1 VTVYNADAQYGSII
15 SGIPGHPIEDLKL
28 SDIRILYKGGG
39 TLAQAQLEPPE
50 AETAYPEP
58 DMFGE
63 IPAYGF
69 FVRHV
74 KGLEMNNVEVRYLSD
89 DKRPAFVLD
98 DVRNSIFRFVDAFH
112 GRDVPTFF
120 LKDVED
126 FSTHQSS
133 IPDTRLEVSK
143 GKKTL

>member
-1 VTVYNADAQYGSII
+1 
-15 SGIPGHPIEDLKL
+15 
-28 SDIRILYKGGG
+28 
-39 TLAQAQLEPPE
+39 
-50 AETAYPEP
+50 
-58 DMFGE
+58 MFGE

-74 KGLEMNNVEVRYLSD
+74 KGLEMNNVEVRHLND
-89 DKRPAFVLD
+89 DMRPAFVLD
-98 DVRNSIFRFVDAFH
+98 DVQNSIFRFVKAMH
-112 GRDVPTFF
+112 GPDIPTFS

-133 IPDTRLEVSK
+133 VPDTRLELSK